1 MGDVTRPAPG
11 SLGGRANESAV
22 GGGRAARGRRALEC
36 ASSREP
42 RGPAGGGRLR
52 PAPLLP
58 PWAAGA
64 FQAEPGWASP
74 LLAPEP
80 RLRTVVLT
88 LCQPPHGRA
97 LFREA
102 WELGLVQLERTCFPL
117 TATVSHTH

>member
-36 ASSREP
+36 ASSLEP
-42 RGPAGGGRLR
+42 SGGEGGGRLR
-52 PAPLLP
+52 PAP

-74 LLAPEP
+74 LLAPELQI
-80 RLRTVVLT
+80 RIVVLA

-102 WELGLVQLERTCFPL
+102 WELGLVHLERTCFPL
-117 TATVSHTH
+117 IATVSHTH